1 MLAVAV
7 GLILL
12 RYVVADDYTAKA
24 QITDKP
30 LYDANG
36 GKMKS

>member
-1 MLAVAV
+1 MD
-7 GLILL
+7 IKLL
-12 RYVVADDYTAKA
+12 SGALGAEINGKLFKA
-24 QITDKP
+24 HITDKP